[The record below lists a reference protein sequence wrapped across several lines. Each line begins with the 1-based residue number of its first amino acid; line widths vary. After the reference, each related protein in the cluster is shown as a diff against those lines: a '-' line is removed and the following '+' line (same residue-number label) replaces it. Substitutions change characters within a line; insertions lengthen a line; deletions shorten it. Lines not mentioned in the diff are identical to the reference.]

1 MARQLGGG
9 TCLYVFLQRADMKP
23 YRLMVLM
30 LLCVIQGM
38 TQVAS
43 AAAAQEGEASYYADS
58 LHGKKTASGELYDKS
73 ALSAAHRSLP
83 FGTKVKVTC
92 LKTGHSVVVVIN
104 DRGPYAK
111 DRIIDLSGAAAKRIG
126 LIDAGHGRV
135 RLEIMEP

>member
-1 MARQLGGG
+1 
-9 TCLYVFLQRADMKP
+9 MKTFK
-23 YRLMVLM
+23 RGMFI
-30 LLCVIQGM
+30 LLCVIQVAI
-38 TQVAS
+38 QVAS
-43 AAAAQEGEASYYADS
+43 AAAAEEGEASYYADS
-58 LHGKKTASGELYDKS
+58 LHGSKTASGVFYDKR
-73 ALSAAHRSLP
+73 ALSAAHPSLP